1 MPSKLTGILA
11 SGRPVVTTANPDTQV
26 AQVVH
31 SCGIVVNPEDA
42 DAFAESL
49 LWLAEQPQERQR
61 LGKAGRNFALKK
73 LSKDK
78 ILSEFENGLQELVNR

>member
-1 MPSKLTGILA
+1 
-11 SGRPVVTTANPDTQV
+11 
-26 AQVVH
+26 
-31 SCGIVVNPEDA
+31 
-42 DAFAESL
+42 L

-78 ILSEFENGLQELVNR
+78 ILSEFENGLQELVNQ